1 MRNVLSL
8 ILMALIA
15 ASCGTDEM
23 EEPIVPV
30 NPFRKSADGPALN
43 VAHRGGSRLA
53 PENTLVG
60 FESGVQLG
68 VDVLEMDVVMT
79 ADDVLVTNHD
89 VTIDRTSDGSGSVY
103 QFTFE
108 ELQEFNFG
116 YHFRA
121 SDGTYPYRDDP
132 VRIPRLEQVFAAYPD
147 QLMIIE
153 IKNGPPRGLQAA
165 EKIIEL
171 IKEYDMV
178 EKVCVFSFNTE
189 IMDRFHY
196 FNDVGI
202 LPGAS
207 ILEALDFV
215 IAISDGDDSDVSI
228 KSKVFAFP
236 LDLEGIPL
244 PLDDPSIIE
253 AAGRHNI
260 AMNYWTVN
268 DKEQMKDLIIKG
280 ADGVITDR
288 PDLMQEA
295 LTELGF

>member
-1 MRNVLSL
+1 MKSALYLTLFVL
-8 ILMALIA
+8 ALVA
-15 ASCGTDEM
+15 CKTDDV
-23 EEPIVPV
+23 EEPAVPV
-30 NPFRKSADGPALN
+30 NPFRKMENGPALN

-53 PENTLVG
+53 PENTLEG
-60 FESGVQLG
+60 FENAVLLG

-79 ADDVLVTNHD
+79 ADDVMVTNHD
-89 VTIDRTSDGSGSVY
+89 LTIDRTSDGSGSVY
-103 QFTFE
+103 QFTFD
-108 ELQEFNFG
+108 ELQQFNFG
-116 YHFRA
+116 YQFRA
-121 SDGTYPYRDDP
+121 LDGTYPYRDDP
-132 VRIPRLEQVFAAYPD
+132 VRIPRLEEIFAAHPD

-153 IKNGPPRGLQAA
+153 IKNGPPRGLQTA

-171 IKEYDMV
+171 IKEYDMI

-196 FNDVGI
+196 FNDAGI

-236 LDLEGIPL
+236 IDLEGIPL
-244 PLDDPSIIE
+244 PLDNPSIIE

-268 DKEQMKDLIIKG
+268 DKEQMKDLITKG